1 MSYYGSS
8 QPSDKLTGLGLP
20 GGQTK
25 PRHQRADGGVRSTMY
40 NSLVGN
46 NRECSN
52 SILPSVFFAGTH
64 QSGSSRRDSAF
75 ARIIQRQ
82 HDRKSLMGEVLGQL
96 VMRAQL
102 TPKYSER
109 GTPHLGQKLN
119 YAAATC
125 RVSDISP
132 YGPKSRNHYPVPET
146 GKKVRTHHSHY
157 SISPRWCPIPAFTIQ
172 AGKGKSGSP
181 KKTFFVL
188 LFSLFSFRY

>member
-25 PRHQRADGGVRSTMY
+25 PRHQRADGGVRSTLY

-82 HDRKSLMGEVLGQL
+82 HDRKNLMGEVLGQL

-102 TPKYSER
+102 TPKYSEQF
-109 GTPHLGQKLN
+109 G
-119 YAAATC
+119 
-125 RVSDISP
+125 
-132 YGPKSRNHYPVPET
+132 
-146 GKKVRTHHSHY
+146 
-157 SISPRWCPIPAFTIQ
+157 
-172 AGKGKSGSP
+172 
-181 KKTFFVL
+181 VL
-188 LFSLFSFRY
+188 SYVVARHIIGNELTLLCHVEFPTQPQ

>member
-25 PRHQRADGGVRSTMY
+25 PRHQRADGGVRSTLY

-82 HDRKSLMGEVLGQL
+82 HDRKNLMGEVLGQL

-132 YGPKSRNHYPVPET
+132 YGLSLGTTILFPRREKKFEPTTRTTAFRPVGALFRRSQSSGEGEV
-146 GKKVRTHHSHY
+146 GKT
-157 SISPRWCPIPAFTIQ
+157 
-172 AGKGKSGSP
+172 
-181 KKTFFVL
+181 
-188 LFSLFSFRY
+188 